1 MKTLKW
7 IIITFFV
14 DIYYKGVRIP
24 EDEIKYVFNKLYN
37 VEKSRKLDLRSSGLG
52 LTIVKKLVQALGGS
66 ISVYSIPFEKTV
78 FTFTLPK
85 K

>member
-37 VEKSRKLDLRSSGLG
+37 VEKSRKLDLRSSGGLG
-52 LTIVKKLVQALGGS
+52 LAIFLIV
-66 ISVYSIPFEKTV
+66 P
-78 FTFTLPK
+78 
-85 K
+85 